1 MLTVV
6 KAHLDRGDHNHSF
19 GRLHLLLSSRLY
31 VLATVLPGYGVVL
44 TRGAVPVQA
53 SWLSE
58 EEKVFVQG
66 RLPSNAPRDAEKNF
80 NGHEFLTTLKDFKL
94 WLFLLCWA
102 FFTIGTTGLTFYQP
116 TVIANLGFT

>member
-1 MLTVV
+1 MLLT
-6 KAHLDRGDHNHSF
+6 
-19 GRLHLLLSSRLY
+19 LS
-31 VLATVLPGYGVVL
+31 
-44 TRGAVPVQA
+44 AVPVQA

-58 EEKVFVQG
+58 DEKTFIQD
-66 RLPSNAPRDAEKNF
+66 RLPTNAPRDAEKNF
-80 NGHEFLTTLKDFKL
+80 NGREFISTLKDHKL